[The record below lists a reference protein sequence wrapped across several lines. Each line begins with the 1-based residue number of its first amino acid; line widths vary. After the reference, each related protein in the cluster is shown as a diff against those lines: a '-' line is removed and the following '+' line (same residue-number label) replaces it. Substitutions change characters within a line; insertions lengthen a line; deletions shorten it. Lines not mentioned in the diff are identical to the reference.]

1 MINYSYNMIYKSLKN
16 KTAIITGASDG
27 IGKAI
32 AESLAK
38 NSVKTLLISR
48 DEKKLL
54 NLKLHL
60 KKKYSSKVEILAGDV
75 KDTDLPKKIINSR
88 KLYFKNCDI
97 LINNAGGPPPGSFL
111 DHSEETWNEYF
122 NQNLL
127 SIIRLTKLV
136 VPQMKK
142 NKWGRVVNITSS
154 LAKEPT
160 PNMVLSATMRAG
172 VSAFTKA
179 ISTELASKG
188 ITVNTVCPG
197 GVLTDR
203 LINLVKIAAKNNK
216 KTYKQA
222 LKESELSIP
231 IGRFASPEEFANT
244 VTYLASEESR
254 YITGVSLMIDGG
266 LTKSIF

>member
-1 MINYSYNMIYKSLKN
+1 VYKSIKN
-16 KTAIITGASDG
+16 KTAIITGASAG

-32 AESLAK
+32 AENLAK
-38 NSVKTLLISR
+38 SGAKIFLISR
-48 DEKKLL
+48 DEKKLVS
-54 NLKLHL
+54 L
-60 KKKYSSKVEILAGDV
+60 KKELKMKFSAKVDYLSGDV
-75 KDTDLPKKIINSR
+75 KDPGLSKLIVKVSR
-88 KLYFKNCDI
+88 SSFGSCDI

-111 DHSEETWNEYF
+111 EHTEEIWNEYF

-127 SIIRLTKLV
+127 STIRLSKLV
-136 VPQMKK
+136 VPEMKK
-142 NKWGRVVNITSS
+142 KKWGRIINVTSS

-179 ISTELASKG
+179 ISTELADKG

-203 LINLVKIAAKNNK
+203 LINLIKIAAKNNK
-216 KTYKQA
+216 KTYKQT

-254 YITGVSLMIDGG
+254 YITGISLMIDGG